1 MQVAWLAT
9 GKYNMPRSL
18 TVEWPCAQKNSQ
30 LCLIWEEQGIDQ
42 VMKGMKLTE
51 VYSSINCIEIG
62 VYYLRNHM
70 TEDRGYLPI
79 YPRLYHLALA
89 DLTFRNRG
97 SGIPTQV
104 LSHRVAYNYS
114 KGRENLFC
122 MSSCRAGHFMDGP
135 NRRISHKHTIV
146 GAFLEH

>member
-1 MQVAWLAT
+1 
-9 GKYNMPRSL
+9 
-18 TVEWPCAQKNSQ
+18 
-30 LCLIWEEQGIDQ
+30 
-42 VMKGMKLTE
+42 MKGMKLTE

-70 TEDRGYLPI
+70 TEGGQGIFTMALVI

-146 GAFLEH
+146 GAFLEY